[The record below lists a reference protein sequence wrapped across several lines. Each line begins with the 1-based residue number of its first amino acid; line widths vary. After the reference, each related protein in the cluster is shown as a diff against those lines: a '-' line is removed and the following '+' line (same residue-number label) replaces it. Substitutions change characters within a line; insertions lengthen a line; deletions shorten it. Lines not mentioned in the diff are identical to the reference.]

1 MNVRERFLTGLTADD
16 RALLERVPL
25 LNGLDAAARAD
36 LLQDA
41 MLKSYPR
48 GASLFLQGDP
58 ARAIFIILDG
68 WIKLYRATEDGA
80 ESVIAVFGRGE
91 SFAEAAIFDLGVYPV
106 NALAIEAVRLLAL
119 PASSFVAKIERNSA
133 YALAMMAS
141 MSSRLRRLVQQVEQ
155 LTVRSSAE
163 RLASFLLT
171 LSGAD
176 DGPVRIVLPME
187 KALIAGRLGM
197 QPETFSRALSKLR
210 QHGVSCRGNE
220 VNVVDLAALRRF
232 SRRT

>member
-1 MNVRERFLTGLTADD
+1 MNVQERLLAALTAED
-16 RALLERVPL
+16 RALLERAPL
-25 LNGLDAAARAD
+25 LQGLDAAARAD

-41 MLKSYPR
+41 VLKSYPR

-58 ARAIFIILDG
+58 ARVFFIILDG
-68 WIKLYRATEDGA
+68 WVKLYRATEDGA

-106 NALAIEAVRLLAL
+106 NASAIEAVRLLAL
-119 PASSFVAKIERNSA
+119 PAASFMAKIESNSA

-141 MSSRLRRLVQQVEQ
+141 MSRRLRRFVQQVEQ

-163 RLASFLLT
+163 RLAGFLLT

-176 DGPVRIVLPME
+176 DGPARILLPME

-210 QHGVSCRGNE
+210 QHGVTCRGNE
-220 VNVVDLAALRRF
+220 VSINDLAALRRF